1 MEKIIW
7 EILEWLFGKKQKERE
22 GAIYYFKSLLFLF
35 LIVCYLSNRMWN
47 MNDNIERVLSL
58 NTITYITTV
67 SKICMHFFTSLE
79 IVSLAVFFIAIL
91 LGFLPEKILRDK
103 EIVLM
108 RIRLGAEI
116 RMLNSSENV
125 LLFLMIASMFEEN
138 VLQNYI
144 AIYSNGAYILLIIS
158 VYEFLTSSMMGI
170 INRFFLLKSHDE
182 DDIVSPS

>member
-1 MEKIIW
+1 
-7 EILEWLFGKKQKERE
+7 
-22 GAIYYFKSLLFLF
+22 
-35 LIVCYLSNRMWN
+35 
-47 MNDNIERVLSL
+47 
-58 NTITYITTV
+58 
-67 SKICMHFFTSLE
+67 MHFFTSLE